1 MPTKTTTRAET
12 AAIIRSV
19 LAAKYPREAIP
30 TIASHHD
37 MRIDEVKTI
46 LDRAGYPDRNK
57 MTATARH
64 LETHTSEPEHDDSS
78 TPTPATGDD
87 DAILFQEPGEP
98 FIAALPITALFVD
111 HSYQRELDPLRVER
125 MAAAFD
131 IALVGIVEVS
141 QRPDGR
147 HAILDGQ
154 HRWATVRDV
163 AFGNDDTEAVP
174 HVVCRVHRGLTV
186 TAEAKLYHQLNTTR
200 KQLTG
205 WDRWLARRTSGEQ
218 LVLDIEACAQR
229 QGLVISMT
237 EGPNVIRATKA
248 CENVVDLGGIQLLEN
263 VLSLLRTAYPDD
275 QAGLDAAIIQG
286 LGHVLYAYT
295 HEELDAGRL
304 VQSLAT
310 ILPRQLTAR
319 SDAVREIHKGTRDRL
334 TAHVIVERYNT
345 GKGGRLQPFFDRVKP
360 LTKTKGA
367 EARRNA
373 AIREWAERA
382 GLEPGKNLTKRIRA
396 AYADAHPAAP
406 EGPDA

>member
-1 MPTKTTTRAET
+1 MAVQTPTRTET

-19 LAAKYPREAIP
+19 LAAKYPREALP
-30 TIASHHD
+30 TIAANHHL
-37 MRIDEVKTI
+37 RFDELKNL

-57 MTATARH
+57 MTAAVRH
-64 LETHTSEPEHDDSS
+64 LDTSDTD
-78 TPTPATGDD
+78 PTAAPASNAPTDED
-87 DAILFQEPGEP
+87 PILFQEPGTP
-98 FIAALPITALFVD
+98 FVAALPTTALFVD
-111 HSYQRELDPLRVER
+111 HTYQRELDPLRVER
-125 MAAAFD
+125 MAATFD
-131 IALVGIVEVS
+131 IALVGIIEVS
-141 QRPDGR
+141 QRTDGR

-163 AFGNDDTEAVP
+163 AFNTDDENP

-186 TAEAKLYHQLNTTR
+186 TQEAKLYHQLNTTR

-205 WDRWLARRTSGEQ
+205 WDRWLARRTAGEQ
-218 LVLDIEACAQR
+218 LVLDIEACARR
-229 QGLVISMT
+229 QSLVISMT
-237 EGPNVIRATKA
+237 EGTNVIRATKA

-263 VLSLLRTAYPDD
+263 VLALLRTAYPDD

-295 HEELDAGRL
+295 PDELDADRL

-367 EARRNA
+367 DARRNA

-382 GLEPGKNLTKRIRA
+382 GLEPGKNLTRRIRE
-396 AYADAHPAAP
+396 AYAAAHPAAP